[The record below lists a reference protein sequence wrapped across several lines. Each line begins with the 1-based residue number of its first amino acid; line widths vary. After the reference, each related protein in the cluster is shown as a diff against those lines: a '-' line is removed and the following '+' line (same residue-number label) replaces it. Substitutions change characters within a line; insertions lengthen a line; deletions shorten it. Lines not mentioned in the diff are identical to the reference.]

1 MLYHT
6 ISYYRR
12 LVAIAV
18 GGRFFYQDH
27 LGERQTMNGPW
38 ANDPHEAIAYEGV
51 RKCDFSRPAGKCL
64 HGEEYGPFGTGQ
76 NCGDCGV
83 KAGSGR
89 CGSCWHL
96 VHGNLTDLGLYG
108 GAFVGLMG
116 GLVQSTDNPNIP
128 QFDLLANDR
137 FSPQS
142 YPTVLLY
149 NFLKAPQQVHLNSSA
164 AAEFAGRA
172 VDLYET
178 TSDQKLATAVLL
190 EQAVVVVP
198 PFQAVVVVV
207 LPAHSTLQRQGGEV
221 SVNSTVIRY
230 HAKAPAVKSDDLADL
245 SPRFHFSNGAQF
257 QKLIPNVA
265 NNAGSSR
272 RVDGSSR
279 RVVVLRDAPA
289 IGVPPS
295 QAAVP
300 EDGYAPVTLKTDD
313 LAPPSFHFWP
323 SAVSS
328 QDISG
333 PIGIVEPTDPSN
345 STITWHVFV
354 DCIGPGIAETKGG
367 GLNWCHFS
375 SRCPGPGCLVKWTEH
390 AVAIRHGNSFDTHCI
405 DTGSVWQ
412 HPNGTVYA
420 TYATINGTSNSMA
433 GSVDGDICL
442 ARALDGN
449 LTQWTK
455 LCDAH
460 PAGKIRS
467 PICDWC
473 RFDCPI
479 SCKHVENSTKPSP
492 FPGILGR
499 GGHRDPPAPW
509 LDGCSSSSDPRL
521 CWFQPVASGGT
532 HGQVQDQPAPA
543 ITLFKNTLALDGPW
557 EAVLYP
563 AQPAPVLW
571 WTSRVQGGPPEY
583 SCPDI
588 ASLPGSDLILFYSL
602 TLRYMLT
609 HYQHTNDTCGPTL
622 TG

>member
-1 MLYHT
+1 M
-6 ISYYRR
+6 
-12 LVAIAV
+12 
-18 GGRFFYQDH
+18 GGRFFYRDH
-27 LGERQTMNGPW
+27 LGERQTLTGPW
-38 ANDPHEAIAYEGV
+38 ADDPQQAIPYEGV

-96 VHGNLTDLGLYG
+96 MHGNLTDLGLYG

-116 GLVQSTDNPNIP
+116 GLVQTTDNPHIP

-149 NFLKAPQQVHLNSSA
+149 NALQNPQQVHLNTSA
-164 AAEFAGRA
+164 AEIFIGRA

-190 EQAVVVVP
+190 EEAVVVVP
-198 PFQAVVVVV
+198 PYRAVVVVV
-207 LPAHSTLQRQGGEV
+207 LPAHSILQRRGGVV

-230 HAKAPAVKSDDLADL
+230 HTKAPAVKSDDTAYL
-245 SPRFHFSNGAQF
+245 SPRFHLNNGAQVQYEPSVPTF
-257 QKLIPNVA
+257 VQEKPTV
-265 NNAGSSR
+265 
-272 RVDGSSR
+272 
-279 RVVVLRDAPA
+279 
-289 IGVPPS
+289 GVPPP
-295 QAAVP
+295 QR
-300 EDGYAPVTLKTDD
+300 LKTEG

-333 PIGIVEPTDPSN
+333 PIAIVDPSDPSN
-345 STITWHVFV
+345 KTLTWHIFV
-354 DCIGPGIAETKGG
+354 DCTGPGVAGSKGG

-390 AVAIRHGNSFDTHCI
+390 VIAIHHGDAFDTRCI

-420 TYATINGTSNSMA
+420 TYATINGTSNSVA

-442 ARALDGN
+442 ARALDSN

-455 LCDAH
+455 LCEAI

-479 SCKHVENSTKPSP
+479 SCKHMQNSSRPSP

-499 GGHRDPPAPW
+499 GGHRDPSAPW
-509 LDGCSSSSDPRL
+509 LDGCSSGSDPDL

-532 HGQVQDQPAPA
+532 HGQIQGQPAPV

-557 EAVLYP
+557 EAVRYP
-563 AQPAPVLW
+563 TQPAPILW
-571 WTSRVQGGPPEY
+571 WNSHVQGGPPEY

-588 ASLPGSDLILFYSL
+588 AS
-602 TLRYMLT
+602 
-609 HYQHTNDTCGPTL
+609 
-622 TG
+622 